1 MSKNDKSPRERAK
14 QIISDYESGSG
25 RFSGMGKQPT
35 FPSTN
40 RPTYPATY
48 PGTYGSTYGSN
59 KVKDKPTGADS
70 ARSKM
75 IERQQDPD
83 KVYSAIKNSY
93 QRQLARDRSE
103 GKVPD

>member
-1 MSKNDKSPRERAK
+1 MSTNDKSPRERAK

-25 RFSGMGKQPT
+25 RFSGMSKPT

-40 RPTYPATY
+40 KPTYPATFE
-48 PGTYGSTYGSN
+48 PTYKSTYGTN
-59 KVKDKPTGADS
+59 KPTGADS

-93 QRQLARDRSE
+93 QRQLARNRSE

>member
-1 MSKNDKSPRERAK
+1 MNKNDKSPRERAK

-25 RFSGMGKQPT
+25 RFSGMGKPT

-40 RPTYPATY
+40 KPTYPATY

-59 KVKDKPTGADS
+59 KVKDKPTGAEA

-75 IERQQDPD
+75 LEKQQDPERD
-83 KVYSAIKNSY
+83 LQNMNRY
-93 QRQLARDRSE
+93 QAGLVRKRRAGE
-103 GKVPD
+103 TPD

>member
-25 RFSGMGKQPT
+25 RFSGMGKPT

-40 RPTYPATY
+40 
-48 PGTYGSTYGSN
+48 
-59 KVKDKPTGADS
+59 KPTGAEA

-75 IERQQDPD
+75 LEKQQDPERD
-83 KVYSAIKNSY
+83 LKNMNKY
-93 QRQLARDRSE
+93 QAGLVRKKWE
-103 GKVPD
+103 K

>member
-1 MSKNDKSPRERAK
+1 MSTNDKSPRERAK
-14 QIISDYESGSG
+14 QIISDFESGSG

-59 KVKDKPTGADS
+59 KVKDKPTGAEA

-75 IERQQDPD
+75 LEKQQDPERD
-83 KVYSAIKNSY
+83 LKNMNKY
-93 QRQLARDRSE
+93 QAGLVRKRRAGE
-103 GKVPD
+103 VPD

>member
-25 RFSGMGKQPT
+25 RFSGMGKPT

-40 RPTYPATY
+40 KPTYPATFE
-48 PGTYGSTYGSN
+48 PTYKSTYGTN
-59 KVKDKPTGADS
+59 KPTGAEA

-75 IERQQDPD
+75 LEKQQDPERD
-83 KVYSAIKNSY
+83 LKNMNKY
-93 QRQLARDRSE
+93 QAGLVRKRRAGE
-103 GKVPD
+103 VPD

>member
-1 MSKNDKSPRERAK
+1 MYKMSENDKSPRERAK

-48 PGTYGSTYGSN
+48 PGTYGSTYGTN
-59 KVKDKPTGADS
+59 KPTSTDS

-75 IERQQDPD
+75 IERRQDPERD
-83 KVYSAIKNSY
+83 LSNMNRY
-93 QRQLARDRSE
+93 QAGLVRKRRAGD
-103 GKVPD
+103 VPD

>member
-35 FPSTN
+35 
-40 RPTYPATY
+40 

-59 KVKDKPTGADS
+59 KVKDKPTGAEA

-75 IERQQDPD
+75 LEKQQDPE
-83 KVYSAIKNSY
+83 
-93 QRQLARDRSE
+93 RDL
-103 GKVPD
+103 